1 MVPARNEEKEL
12 PGALDALARS
22 VDHHGRPLPPSL
34 FEAVLLLNN
43 CTDGSAEAARHWQVR
58 NPSTRLHIVE
68 RDFPEDRAHIGTARR
83 SLMDTAWHRL
93 RGRRGAAILSTDAD
107 TRVAPDWIA
116 ANLRAIQHG
125 ADAVGGAIC
134 FESGELETMA
144 PDTRRAWEWD
154 TYYQHL
160 VAELEHWLDPR
171 PGDPWPRHRCH
182 FGGSMACTP
191 EVYARAGGLPPERS
205 LEDVAFVRQL
215 WRVDAC
221 LRHAPEVRVYS
232 SARLEG
238 RVSRGLSSQLR
249 EWRQWSENGR
259 PHRVHSCAWL
269 VHYFSM
275 LQGLRELWRGSENLP
290 PCFAPHVGAALAAGL
305 GEGEFL
311 AQIHYE
317 KLIRDSFRGR
327 LWEPIESVCRDL
339 MNTLVSLRR
348 QSECLEL
355 AGD

>member
-12 PGALDALARS
+12 PGTLDALARS

-34 FEAVLLLNN
+34 FEVMLLLNN
-43 CTDGSAEAARHWQVR
+43 CTDGSAAAAKHWQAR

-93 RGRRGAAILSTDAD
+93 CARRGAAILSTDAD

-116 ANLRAIQHG
+116 ANLRAIQSG

-134 FESGELETMA
+134 FDGSELETLLPGA
-144 PDTRRAWEWD
+144 RKAWEWD
-154 TYYQHL
+154 RHYQHL

-182 FGGSMACTP
+182 FGGSLACTP

-215 WRVDAC
+215 WRVDAR
-221 LRHAPEVRVYS
+221 LRHAPDVRVYS
-232 SARLEG
+232 SARFDG

-249 EWRQWSENGR
+249 EWRQWSEHGR

-269 VHYFSM
+269 VHHFRT
-275 LQGLRELWRGSENLP
+275 LQSLRALWRGSESLSVEHP
-290 PCFAPHVGAALAAGL
+290 PHVDRALAEGF

-311 AQIHYE
+311 ARIDHE
-317 KLIRDSFRGR
+317 RLVRSSFRGR
-327 LWEPIESVCRDL
+327 LWEPIEPVCRDL

-348 QSECLEL
+348 QDARLEL